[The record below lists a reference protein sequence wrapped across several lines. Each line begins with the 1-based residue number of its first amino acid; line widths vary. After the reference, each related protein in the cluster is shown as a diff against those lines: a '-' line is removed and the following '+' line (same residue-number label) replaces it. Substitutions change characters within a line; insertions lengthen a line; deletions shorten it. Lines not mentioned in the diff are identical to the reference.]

1 VGEYYDVRVT
11 AGYSGNVTVSLAFDG
26 SNMTQQQKSNLKM
39 MQYTPLIA
47 DMSGPTPGVSDGV
60 VNMRDIAYIVAHF
73 NTIPNSSNWDPT
85 CDIFGP
91 SGVPDGVVN
100 MRDIAFAVACFGQTS
115 SWVNITAYVDTAN
128 NIIYGQTNHFSFIG
142 IH

>member
-1 VGEYYDVRVT
+1 
-11 AGYSGNVTVSLAFDG
+11 
-26 SNMTQQQKSNLKM
+26 M
-39 MQYTPLIA
+39 MQYTPLVA

-73 NTIPNSSNWDPT
+73 KRRPT
-85 CDIFGP
+85 APTGIRRCDIYGP
-91 SGVPDGVVN
+91 TGVPDGVVN

-128 NIIYGQTNHFSFIG
+128 NIIYGQTTHFSFIG